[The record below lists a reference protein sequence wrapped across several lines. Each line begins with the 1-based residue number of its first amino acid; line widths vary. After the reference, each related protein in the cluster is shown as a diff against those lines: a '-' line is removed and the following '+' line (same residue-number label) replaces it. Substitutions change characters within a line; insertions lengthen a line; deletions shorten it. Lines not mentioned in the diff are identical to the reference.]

1 MGRRADHGSM
11 TAILILLFIAAIG
24 PLALRY
30 GADSRRPSDR
40 RSL

>member
-1 MGRRADHGSM
+1 M
-11 TAILILLFIAAIG
+11 TIAFITFIFAVG
-24 PLALRY
+24 PLAVLF

>member
-1 MGRRADHGSM
+1 M
-11 TAILILLFIAAIG
+11 TAILVLLFVVAIG